1 MFSKVPAIAL
11 KTMPPTILPLIL
23 TYDTLQ
29 LRITKFR
36 NDDQQRKMVSFEPT
50 GPVKYSING
59 TPIDSGIQ
67 YEEHRV
73 WTFEAVGLTKEEKQM
88 LELIS
93 LAQGRAR
100 RLWAS
105 PANNYAVRLHDW
117 ITPYTD
123 IGTTRTR
130 AIALDG
136 VTAGVVSAIA
146 GTAGLSYPSQ
156 WDVRFE
162 GVPEIENARTNGTSY
177 NAKIILKE
185 LKRVLP

>member
-1 MFSKVPAIAL
+1 
-11 KTMPPTILPLIL
+11 MPLQKLPLIL
-23 TYDTLQ
+23 VYNSLQ
-29 LRITKFR
+29 IRITKFR

-50 GPVKYSING
+50 GNVKYSING
-59 TPIDSGIQ
+59 TPIDAGIQ
-67 YEEHRV
+67 YEEHRI
-73 WTFEAVGLTKEEKQM
+73 WTFEAVGLTRDEKQM

-93 LAQGRAR
+93 LSQGRAR

-105 PANNYAVRLHDW
+105 PSNNYAIRLHDW

-136 VTAGVVSAIA
+136 STVGTVDPIGVTD
-146 GTAGLSYPSQ
+146 GLSYPSQ

-177 NAKIILKE
+177 NAKIVLKE